1 MTWSDRKQADALL
14 GGEPQLGVTDTT
26 VLTGSVLVVDL
37 FAGIGGLEEA
47 LKRAGIG
54 KHYTVFVERNR
65 ECRRL
70 LKRRRPATHIVNDI
84 KAFGKQDLARAF
96 ETCPN
101 AQGIIVAKG
110 PPCQSLG
117 IVRGEPEESGDSGHK
132 LFFDVV
138 RVFKLVDE
146 VTKERGIWT
155 VKFMENVVTALDD
168 LEHGPKNEEYFDWK
182 THELFDKLIIK
193 GAEAEPLI
201 SFLRPECSSSVTRD
215 EFRYPLQAY
224 AQEFMVE
231 TQACEERP
239 LVAEEREVLMGYPR
253 HYTMALLKKA
263 PTTLTEEPGA
273 EDVRCAAL
281 GYAFH
286 VTTLAIL
293 LDQVL
298 GAMRLK
304 GIRGPMEIAQSHVE
318 ESMQRFVEVKLEQE
332 VEEAVEEGAGP
343 SEATKNRR
351 DRKEDEES
359 AAEAGR

>member
-1 MTWSDRKQADALL
+1 MRMTWSDRKQADALL

-168 LEHGPKNEEYFDWK
+168 LEHGPKNE
-182 THELFDKLIIK
+182 
-193 GAEAEPLI
+193 
-201 SFLRPECSSSVTRD
+201 
-215 EFRYPLQAY
+215 
-224 AQEFMVE
+224 
-231 TQACEERP
+231 
-239 LVAEEREVLMGYPR
+239 
-253 HYTMALLKKA
+253 
-263 PTTLTEEPGA
+263 
-273 EDVRCAAL
+273 
-281 GYAFH
+281 
-286 VTTLAIL
+286 
-293 LDQVL
+293 
-298 GAMRLK
+298 
-304 GIRGPMEIAQSHVE
+304 
-318 ESMQRFVEVKLEQE
+318 
-332 VEEAVEEGAGP
+332 AG
-343 SEATKNRR
+343 N
-351 DRKEDEES
+351 
-359 AAEAGR
+359 G